1 MGNYVTHERCP
12 HIRVSHCT
20 QYVIPMTT
28 LQFDNFIGTEDWPSS
43 QFSNYGWGNTFQ
55 VWNVMN
61 AVGNIQK
68 KKIMTKQ
75 TYIQNKKGTSL
86 ENCMKLKYI
95 AHICTCS

>member
-1 MGNYVTHERCP
+1 
-12 HIRVSHCT
+12 
-20 QYVIPMTT
+20 
-28 LQFDNFIGTEDWPSS
+28 
-43 QFSNYGWGNTFQ
+43 
-55 VWNVMN
+55 MN

-95 AHICTCS
+95 AHINVCMKLDSVLNQTWRFLNFKKIV

>member
-1 MGNYVTHERCP
+1 
-12 HIRVSHCT
+12 
-20 QYVIPMTT
+20 
-28 LQFDNFIGTEDWPSS
+28 
-43 QFSNYGWGNTFQ
+43 
-55 VWNVMN
+55 MN

-95 AHICTCS
+95 AYICTCS